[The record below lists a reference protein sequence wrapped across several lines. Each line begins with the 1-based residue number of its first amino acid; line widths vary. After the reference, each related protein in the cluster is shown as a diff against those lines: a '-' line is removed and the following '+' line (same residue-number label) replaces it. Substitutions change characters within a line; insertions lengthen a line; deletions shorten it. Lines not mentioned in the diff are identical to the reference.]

1 MTARIAHSALG
12 LAAAAAALAVA
23 AGEPARAQCRLCA
36 TPTTGPDAQSGAG
49 PVALQ
54 IETGL
59 DFDRLV
65 VLGPG
70 EGSATLAPDGT
81 RHVSG
86 VIGSIGGRA
95 MVGEARVSGEPG
107 RAVRIDL
114 PRRIDLHSAGGQ
126 RVTIDDIATD
136 LPALPRLDSAGR
148 LSFRFGGRIE
158 VSGDAE
164 GDFRGD
170 VPITVE
176 YL

>member
-12 LAAAAAALAVA
+12 LAAAAALAVSA
-23 AGEPARAQCRLCA
+23 AEPVRAQCRLCA
-36 TPTTGPDAQSGAG
+36 TPTTRPDAQDAAG
-49 PVALQ
+49 SVALE
-54 IETGL
+54 IEAGL

-81 RHVSG
+81 RQVSG
-86 VIGSIGGRA
+86 VIESIGGRA
-95 MVGEARVSGEPG
+95 MVGEARVSGEAG

-114 PRRIDLHSAGGQ
+114 PRQILLHSAGGQ
-126 RVTIDDIATD
+126 RVTINDIVTD
-136 LPALPRLDSAGR
+136 LPALPRLDSTGR

-158 VSGDAE
+158 ISGDAE

-170 VPITVE
+170 LPIMVE